1 MLILVILVPST
12 FSYSDAHQLATLYL
26 KQTKGGTQPQKAS
39 DETKH
44 TIKAHFSELVDI
56 AFGSKGI
63 NFNAHG
69 VKRMLLTYAKAFCP
83 SEHQRLKDKYFL

>member
-1 MLILVILVPST
+1 MRPEHLDLLEIFGLLCADVC
-12 FSYSDAHQLATLYL
+12 LY
-26 KQTKGGTQPQKAS
+26 S